1 MIKARREK
9 MKRVV
14 TTIVAVVLMV
24 GATALAQEQEREW
37 DWSLTPYAWLA
48 GMKGDVGVK
57 GISSPVDESPS
68 DVLDA
73 LELSGSLTL
82 DGNNGK
88 WGVLSDVFYVSL
100 ESTEHTAIGRFK
112 GEIEEW
118 IISAVPYY
126 RVVSNEKMT
135 LDLGAGARYINLD
148 VEVTTPA
155 NKKSGTEEWMD
166 PLVMARVIVPV
177 VGKCYLGLSGDIGG
191 GVESDLTWRLT
202 AVGGYS
208 LTENVDLLVGYR
220 HLDVDYSSD
229 GTLFDTETSGAI
241 LGVKIA
247 L

>member
-1 MIKARREK
+1 

-14 TTIVAVVLMV
+14 ATIVAMVLMV
-24 GATALAQEQEREW
+24 GATAFAQEQESEW
-37 DWSLTPYAWLA
+37 NWSVTPYAWLA

-57 GISSPVDESPS
+57 GINSPVDDSFS

-88 WGVLSDVFYVSL
+88 WGVLSDVFFVKL

-112 GEIEEW
+112 GEVEEW

-126 RVVSNEKMT
+126 RIVSNEKMT

-155 NKKSGTEEWMD
+155 DKHSGSEEWAD
-166 PLVMARVIVPV
+166 PLVMARLVVPV
-177 VGKCYLGLSGDIGG
+177 SEKCSVGLSGDIGG

-220 HLDVDYSSD
+220 HLDVDYSSG